1 MAPYAPFD
9 TIWRNSHKPFYA
21 ATGKRDTSYMGRF
34 TFRTFTEF
42 EGLGRILTIIARSY
56 LFNEGNNPYEQIEY
70 ARNALCAW
78 CSIPEEM
85 KKALDGRPNP
95 NVNFSDL
102 SSAFPELVD
111 ADGSGWL
118 YRHVQSIIQFVKDN
132 PSVTSKSAADNCE
145 ILKEGFTREW
155 KKKVRQ
161 MQEPAFALNTKGAWV
176 LRFDDILADAL
187 ELGPLQ
193 NHDIPLPQETLDL
206 LAERTPKG
214 VPETLLP
221 MLAKYYLAH
230 KQESE
235 EWVVLPVSAM
245 DAYYGGNSFS
255 KKWKQL
261 LPQELVEFK
270 NSYGVCKYRII
281 V

>member
-1 MAPYAPFD
+1 MLNEIAEFRAYTEQP
-9 TIWRNSHKPFYA
+9 TYA

-42 EGLGRILTIIARSY
+42 EGMGRILTIIARGY
-56 LFNEGNNPYEQIEY
+56 LYKENENPYERIEY
-70 ARNALCAW
+70 ARAALCAW
-78 CSIPEEM
+78 CSIPEKM
-85 KKALDGRPNP
+85 KKAPEGRPNP
-95 NVNFSDL
+95 KVNFSDL
-102 SSAFPELVD
+102 SSAFPKLVD

-161 MQEPAFALNTKGAWV
+161 MQVPAFALNTKGAWI

-193 NHDIPLPQETLDL
+193 NYDVSLPPETLTL
-206 LAERTPKG
+206 LAENTPKG
-214 VPETLLP
+214 VPEDLLP

-230 KQESE
+230 LQEGE
-235 EWVVLPVSAM
+235 EWVVLPISAV
-245 DAYYGGNSFS
+245 DAYYGNNNFS
-255 KKWKQL
+255 KKWKPL
-261 LPQELVEFK
+261 LPKDLVEFK
-270 NSYGVCKYRII
+270 NSYGICKYKINL
-281 V
+281 

>member
-1 MAPYAPFD
+1 MLNEIAEFRAYTEQP
-9 TIWRNSHKPFYA
+9 TYA

-42 EGLGRILTIIARSY
+42 EGMGRILTIIARGY
-56 LFNEGNNPYEQIEY
+56 LFKENEKPYERIEY

-102 SSAFPELVD
+102 SSAFPKLVD

-161 MQEPAFALNTKGAWV
+161 MQVPAFALNTKGAWI

-193 NHDIPLPQETLDL
+193 NYDVSLPPETLTL
-206 LAERTPKG
+206 LAENTPKG
-214 VPETLLP
+214 VPEDLLP

-230 KQESE
+230 LQEGE
-235 EWVVLPVSAM
+235 EWVVLPISAV
-245 DAYYGGNSFS
+245 DAYYGNNNFS
-255 KKWKQL
+255 KKWKPL
-261 LPQELVEFK
+261 LPKDLVEFK
-270 NSYGVCKYRII
+270 NSYGICKYKINL
-281 V
+281 

>member
-1 MAPYAPFD
+1 MLNEIEEFSAY
-9 TIWRNSHKPFYA
+9 TEQQIYA

-42 EGLGRILTIIARSY
+42 EGLGRILTIIARGY
-56 LFNEGNNPYEQIEY
+56 LFNEGDNPYEQIGY

-78 CSIPEEM
+78 CSIPEET
-85 KKALDGRPNP
+85 KKAPEGRPNP
-95 NVNFSDL
+95 KVNFSELASD
-102 SSAFPELVD
+102 FPELVD
-111 ADGSGWL
+111 EDGCGWL
-118 YRHVQSIIQFVKDN
+118 YRHVQNVIQFVRDN
-132 PSVTSKSAADNCE
+132 PSITSKSAAENCE

-161 MQEPAFALNTKGAWV
+161 MQVPAFALNTKGAWV

-193 NHDIPLPQETLDL
+193 NYDAPLPQETLAL
-206 LAERTPKG
+206 LAENTPKG
-214 VPETLLP
+214 VPDDLLP

-230 KQESE
+230 LQEGE
-235 EWVVLPVSAM
+235 EWVALPISAV

-255 KKWKQL
+255 KKWKPL
-261 LPQELVEFK
+261 LPKNLAEFK
-270 NSYGVCKYRII
+270 NSYGICKYKITL
-281 V
+281 

>member
-1 MAPYAPFD
+1 MLNEIEEFKAYTEQPV
-9 TIWRNSHKPFYA
+9 YA

-42 EGLGRILTIIARSY
+42 EGLGRILTIIARGY
-56 LFNEGNNPYEQIEY
+56 LFKENENPYEQIEY

-85 KKALDGRPNP
+85 KKAPEGRPNP
-95 NVNFSDL
+95 KVNFSDL
-102 SSAFPELVD
+102 ASAFPELVD
-111 ADGSGWL
+111 EGGSGWL
-118 YRHVQSIIQFVKDN
+118 YRHVQSIIQFVKEN
-132 PSVTSKSAADNCE
+132 PNITSKSAADNCE
-145 ILKEGFTREW
+145 ILKEGFTKEW

-161 MQEPAFALNTKGAWV
+161 MQVPAFALNTKGAWV

-193 NHDIPLPQETLDL
+193 NYDISLPQETTTL

-214 VPETLLP
+214 IPDNLLP
-221 MLAKYYLAH
+221 MLVKFYLAH
-230 KQESE
+230 LQEVE
-235 EWVVLPVSAM
+235 EWVVLPISAV

-255 KKWKQL
+255 KKWKPL
-261 LPQELVEFK
+261 LPKNIVEFK
-270 NSYGVCKYRII
+270 NSYGICKYKINL
-281 V
+281 

>member
-1 MAPYAPFD
+1 MLNEIAEFRAYTEQP
-9 TIWRNSHKPFYA
+9 TYA

-42 EGLGRILTIIARSY
+42 EGMGRILTIIARGY
-56 LFNEGNNPYEQIEY
+56 LFKENEKPYERIEY

-78 CSIPEEM
+78 CSIPEKM
-85 KKALDGRPNP
+85 KKAPEGRPNP
-95 NVNFSDL
+95 KVNFSDL
-102 SSAFPELVD
+102 SSAFPKLVD

-161 MQEPAFALNTKGAWV
+161 MQVPAFALNTKGAWI
-176 LRFDDILADAL
+176 LCFDDILADAL

-193 NHDIPLPQETLDL
+193 NYDVSLPPETLTL
-206 LAERTPKG
+206 LAENTPKG
-214 VPETLLP
+214 VPEDLLP

-230 KQESE
+230 LQEGE
-235 EWVVLPVSAM
+235 EWVVLPISAV
-245 DAYYGGNSFS
+245 DAYYGNNNFS
-255 KKWKQL
+255 KKWKPL
-261 LPQELVEFK
+261 LPKDLVEFK
-270 NSYGVCKYRII
+270 NSYGICKYKINL
-281 V
+281 